1 MSKGNVT
8 YITYN
13 AGIDG
18 KHLHLGNLVH
28 DFKNPSFYEPHVEKA
43 YTDIQDSPPDWA
55 EVTQLGNYALTLGA
69 GSEQGHDASNPST
82 GSADDSEGPRYRVA
96 AAEKATKV
104 EIKDPED
111 FFEEIT
117 LSSPEAKKW
126 LSSHISAAETLA
138 KGDKSARPDIWMLT
152 GLVLMQH
159 ATWTS
164 LSSKDKGFVAGGKA
178 PFDPTGVSNLRRLS
192 ISENIKPT
200 IGFRAGDDEE
210 KAKHISGAVIHETGK
225 YPGTRGWAAQWQ
237 KIEFQIG
244 GNDKWKEGEKT
255 LLKLKDGVAI
265 VRINEDLYAKN
276 DGGKSVELDDK
287 YWEAF
292 IDATDD

>member
-1 MSKGNVT
+1 M
-8 YITYN
+8 
-13 AGIDG
+13 
-18 KHLHLGNLVH
+18 
-28 DFKNPSFYEPHVEKA
+28 
-43 YTDIQDSPPDWA
+43 
-55 EVTQLGNYALTLGA
+55 
-69 GSEQGHDASNPST
+69 
-82 GSADDSEGPRYRVA
+82 
-96 AAEKATKV
+96 
-104 EIKDPED
+104 
-111 FFEEIT
+111 T

-126 LSSHISAAETLA
+126 LSSHLSAAETLA

-164 LSSKDKGFVAGGKA
+164 LSSKDKGFIAGEKA

-237 KIEFQIG
+237 KVEFQIG

-265 VRINEDLYAKN
+265 VRINEDIYAKN